1 MADNLLNT
9 SIAAIKTKILSDVT
23 NANAEDVSK
32 LARMAKSVG
41 LEEDSQIETALNTRV
56 ESLTTSA
63 TVEELSKLA
72 QAIKQVKGSTT
83 LPASTD
89 SLSEGSNNL
98 YYTDARVDARI
109 SASGAS
115 GTVNQTV
122 SDTAPSSPSAGD
134 LWFDS
139 SDGSLSVYY
148 NDGTSSQWVAV
159 SGPAGPQ
166 GQQGNDGSSGSSVPA
181 YANLAAFPSSGN
193 TVGDFAFATDT
204 KAVYIWDGTEWDRI
218 NSGGD
223 ETPRLTTTPAT
234 THALNSDGST
244 STITIAA
251 EDPEGFPITY
261 SHDTNPSNPDQITS
275 ITENNG
281 VFTLT
286 PSTTEAHAGNFALR
300 LKANDGV
307 HITSHAIAVNLTF
320 STPITFDTSLGG
332 WTSIGNNID
341 EWHFQGTNTTYTA
354 YSNILPTGKRYFET
368 TFTQHGNYPFVGL
381 VVGNPVGNVQYG
393 STDYIGLYFN
403 GNVYVSSANP
413 SSGTGGNTNGDI
425 IGIAYD
431 TSARQVWFS
440 RNNNW
445 GNKNPNNGDAG
456 YGLSSGNWATQTPV
470 TYRFGVT
477 NGSSG
482 GDHKGTIQR
491 GDTLNYTPPAGWE
504 SI

>member
-122 SDTAPSSPSAGD
+122 SDTQPSSPSAGD

-148 NDGTSSQWVAV
+148 SDGTSSQWVAV

-166 GQQGNDGSSGSSVPA
+166 GQQGNDGSSGSSVTA

-234 THALNSDGST
+234 THKLNGDGST
-244 STITIAA
+244 STITIVA

-261 SHDTNPSNPDQITS
+261 SYDTNPSNPNQITS

-307 HITSHAIAVNLTF
+307 HITSHAIAVDLTF
-320 STPITFDTSLGG
+320 QTVFTFDTSSSYVNSAYTGDNQVSVTL
-332 WTSIGNNID
+332 
-341 EWHFQGTNTTYTA
+341 TNTQVVA
-354 YSNILPTGKRYFET
+354 SQQIGKMGKGYFECKIIQDGSYPMIGIGT
-368 TFTQHGNYPFVGL
+368 DPFTADYNGTSAKYLYMNGSI
-381 VVGNPVGNVQYG
+381 YG
-393 STDYIGLYFN
+393 PSP
-403 GNVYVSSANP
+403 A
-413 SSGTGGNTNGDI
+413 SSGLGATNVNDI
-425 IGIAYD
+425 IMFAYD
-431 TSARQVWFS
+431 TTAEEVWI
-440 RNNNW
+440 
-445 GNKNPNNGDAG
+445 GKNGSW
-456 YGLSSGNWATQTPV
+456 SSGRDPTAGQSGFSVTGNPSTNGFKPMFNEGRSGGS
-470 TYRFGVT
+470 TYRIEIISHSQGPQY
-477 NGSSG
+477 
-482 GDHKGTIQR
+482 TIP
-491 GDTLNYTPPAGWE
+491 TGW
-504 SI
+504 SLA

>member
-23 NANAEDVSK
+23 SANAEDVSK

-166 GQQGNDGSSGSSVPA
+166 GQQGNDGSSGSSVTA

-193 TVGDFAFATDT
+193 TV
-204 KAVYIWDGTEWDRI
+204 
-218 NSGGD
+218 
-223 ETPRLTTTPAT
+223 
-234 THALNSDGST
+234 
-244 STITIAA
+244 
-251 EDPEGFPITY
+251 
-261 SHDTNPSNPDQITS
+261 
-275 ITENNG
+275 
-281 VFTLT
+281 
-286 PSTTEAHAGNFALR
+286 
-300 LKANDGV
+300 
-307 HITSHAIAVNLTF
+307 
-320 STPITFDTSLGG
+320 
-332 WTSIGNNID
+332 
-341 EWHFQGTNTTYTA
+341 
-354 YSNILPTGKRYFET
+354 
-368 TFTQHGNYPFVGL
+368 
-381 VVGNPVGNVQYG
+381 
-393 STDYIGLYFN
+393 
-403 GNVYVSSANP
+403 
-413 SSGTGGNTNGDI
+413 
-425 IGIAYD
+425 
-431 TSARQVWFS
+431 
-440 RNNNW
+440 
-445 GNKNPNNGDAG
+445 
-456 YGLSSGNWATQTPV
+456 
-470 TYRFGVT
+470 
-477 NGSSG
+477 
-482 GDHKGTIQR
+482 
-491 GDTLNYTPPAGWE
+491 
-504 SI
+504 

>member
-89 SLSEGSNNL
+89 NLSEGSNNL

-122 SDTAPSSPSAGD
+122 SDTQPSSPSAGD

-148 NDGTSSQWVAV
+148 SDGTSSQWVAV

-166 GQQGNDGSSGSSVPA
+166 GQQGNDGSSGSSVTA

-234 THALNSDGST
+234 THKLNGDGST
-244 STITIAA
+244 STITIVA

-261 SHDTNPSNPDQITS
+261 SYDTNPSNPNQITS

-307 HITSHAIAVNLTF
+307 HITSHAIAVDLTF
-320 STPITFDTSLGG
+320 QTVFTFDTSSSYVNSAYTGDNQVSVTL
-332 WTSIGNNID
+332 
-341 EWHFQGTNTTYTA
+341 TNTQVVA
-354 YSNILPTGKRYFET
+354 SQQIGKMGKGYFECKIIQDGSYPMIGIGT
-368 TFTQHGNYPFVGL
+368 DPFTADYNGTSAKYLYMNGSI
-381 VVGNPVGNVQYG
+381 YG
-393 STDYIGLYFN
+393 PSP
-403 GNVYVSSANP
+403 A
-413 SSGTGGNTNGDI
+413 SSGLGATNVNDI
-425 IGIAYD
+425 IMFAYD
-431 TSARQVWFS
+431 TTAEEVWI
-440 RNNNW
+440 
-445 GNKNPNNGDAG
+445 GKNGSW
-456 YGLSSGNWATQTPV
+456 SSGRDPTAGQSGFSV
-470 TYRFGVT
+470 TGNPST
-477 NGSSG
+477 NGFKPMFNEGSSG
-482 GDHKGTIQR
+482 GSTYRIEIISHSQGPQYTIP
-491 GDTLNYTPPAGWE
+491 TGW
-504 SI
+504 SLA